1 MDTVSER
8 IARYAVS
15 TPAESIPAT
24 AFEQAER
31 GLLDTLA
38 AILAG
43 AREPVARNVATYV
56 RADGGCAEAT
66 LIGHGE
72 KAPVEGAAL
81 VNGTAAH
88 ALDYDDVSLSMIG
101 HPSAPLLPAILAVAE
116 ARSLSGLELL
126 AAYVIGMEIE
136 AKTGRWIGRHHYTL
150 GWHATATFGT
160 LGAAAASS
168 RLLGL
173 DVERTQAALGIAAS
187 SASGVRANFGTMTKP
202 LHAGLAASNGL
213 RAARLAAA
221 GVTAS
226 QAALDGPDGFS
237 SAFLGGQPPAGEFG
251 ELGEPLDLLTQ
262 GLSQKP
268 YPCCYN
274 THRAVDA
281 ALELRDGIPNTKDID
296 AIDVVISKRT
306 MDPLIPNDCYPT
318 TGLEAKFSLPY
329 CVASALIDG
338 GLAIGSFGDGSI
350 QRDEVVAL
358 SQLVSVTE
366 DSVGPAPGS
375 PDRWAK
381 VTVRSKN
388 GGPKTARVET
398 ARGDPA
404 RPLDWDDLVRKMRD
418 SASGCLPAERTDE
431 VIRAISGADQL
442 QDVRS
447 LTDLL

>member
-1 MDTVSER
+1 MDTVSKR
-8 IARYAVS
+8 IAHYAVS
-15 TPAESIPAT
+15 TPTESIPAT
-24 AFEQAER
+24 ALDQAKR

-38 AILAG
+38 SILAG
-43 AREPVARNVATYV
+43 AREPVVTSVAAYV
-56 RADGGCAEAT
+56 RAGDGCPEAT

-116 ARSLSGLELL
+116 THNSSGLELL

-136 AKTGRWIGRHHYTL
+136 ARTGRWIGRHHYTL

-173 DVERTQAALGIAAS
+173 DVERAQAALGIAAS
-187 SASGVRANFGTMTKP
+187 SASGIRANFGTMTKP

-226 QAALDGPDGFS
+226 QAALDGPDGFT
-237 SAFLGGQPPAGEFG
+237 SAFLGGQPPASEF
-251 ELGEPLDLLTQ
+251 EEPGEPLDLLTQ
-262 GLSQKP
+262 GLSQKA

-281 ALELRDGIPNTKDID
+281 TLELRDGIPDATDID
-296 AIDVVISKRT
+296 AIEVVISKRT
-306 MDPLIPNDCYPT
+306 MDPLIPNDCYPS

-338 GLAIGSFGDGSI
+338 GLAIGSFGEDSI

-366 DSVGPAPGS
+366 DSAGPAPGG
-375 PDRWAK
+375 PDRWAA
-381 VTVRSKN
+381 VTIRSKD
-388 GGPKTARVET
+388 GTARTTRVDT
-398 ARGDPA
+398 ARGDPS
-404 RPLDWDDLVRKMRD
+404 RPLEWDDLVRKMRD
-418 SASGCLPAERTDE
+418 SASDLPSARTDE
-431 VIRAISGADQL
+431 LIRAIGNADRL
-442 QDVRS
+442 PDVHA